1 MSLIRQC
8 CLLLLLLLL
17 GACAL
22 EPQYNRYQSPP
33 PQEDSGQSGAVAE
46 LQRGARN
53 ALSRQAYQQAIDY
66 LQRAIRIEPRNP
78 FSWHYLAEAYRRSGD
93 ARRCLEMVERSFS
106 YSSSADRLEDA
117 NRKLRANC
125 ESG

>member
-1 MSLIRQC
+1 MPLMRFY
-8 CLLLLLLLL
+8 CLLLLVLTL

-33 PQEDSGQSGAVAE
+33 RQNQPGQSGAVAE
-46 LQRGARN
+46 LQRNARD
-53 ALSRQAYQQAIDY
+53 ALSRQAWQQAIDY

-78 FSWHYLAEAYRRSGD
+78 FSWHYLAETYWRSGD
-93 ARRCLEMVERSFS
+93 VRRCLEMVERSFS

-117 NRKLRANC
+117 NQKLKASC
-125 ESG
+125 EEG

>member
-1 MSLIRQC
+1 MRKLQ
-8 CLLLLLLLL
+8 LLLLALML

-33 PQEDSGQSGAVAE
+33 QQDQSGQSGAVAE
-46 LQRGARN
+46 LQRNARD
-53 ALSRQAYQQAIDY
+53 ALSQQAYQQAIDY

-78 FSWHYLAEAYRRSGD
+78 FSWHYLAETYWRSGD
-93 ARRCLEMVERSFS
+93 RRRCLEMIERSLS

-117 NRKLRANC
+117 NQKLRARC
-125 ESG
+125 EQG